1 MKLDPLLNRRII
13 FKLHGMDP
21 LDSTILKQDATGYW
35 VRGGTLAPRLDQS
48 NCSLPENDTP
58 ASLRDRILTT
68 VNLPAIPNPMTTPT
82 SLDHTLHAIA
92 DPTRRRILNALKQRG
107 PASTNAPAIAKNGL
121 CAGDIEERVHLSQ
134 PTISHHMSI
143 LTKAGLVDAAKQ
155 GQWRWYRRNEKALRR
170 LVKSLRT
177 QL

>member
-1 MKLDPLLNRRII
+1 
-13 FKLHGMDP
+13 
-21 LDSTILKQDATGYW
+21 
-35 VRGGTLAPRLDQS
+35 
-48 NCSLPENDTP
+48 
-58 ASLRDRILTT
+58 
-68 VNLPAIPNPMTTPT
+68 MTTSPT

-92 DPTRRRILNALKQRG
+92 DPTRRRILSALKLRG
-107 PASTNAPAIAKNGL
+107 PASTAIPSSGKNGL

-134 PTISHHMSI
+134 PTISHHMAI
-143 LTKAGLVDAAKQ
+143 LTKSGLVDAVKQ